1 MENVE
6 HFGTL
11 TERMKEFR
19 EEVLDEKPYIDAQ
32 RAILATLAYKEN
44 LNQPRVMVRAKMLE
58 KVLDNMSIYIE
69 DKSLLAGNQATK
81 NRNAP
86 IFPEYTMEFV
96 VNELDQFEKR
106 DGDIF
111 YITEK
116 TKEQLREIAPF
127 WQNNNLRARGEALLP
142 EEVRV
147 FMETGVF
154 GMEGKLNAGDAH
166 LAVNYERILKDGL
179 RGYEKRVKEYKA
191 ALDLTNPDNIDKYCF
206 YNAVLIVLKAVRNFA
221 NRYSVLA
228 KDLAEKEMNQKRKI
242 ELLEISRICSK
253 VPYESAETFQEAVQ
267 SVWFIQLILQIE
279 SNGHSLS
286 YGRFDQYMYPYY
298 DRDIKN
304 GTIKESEALE
314 LLTCLW
320 IKTLTINKVRSQA
333 HTLSSAGSPM
343 YQNVTI
349 AGQTTDKKDA
359 VNDLSFL
366 VLKSVAQTRLT
377 QPNLTVRYHKNIN
390 KHFLDE
396 CVEVMRLGFGMP
408 ALNNDEIIIPSFMDW
423 QVKEEDAYNYSAI
436 GCVETAVPGKWGYRC
451 TGMSYINFPRMLLCT
466 MNNGVDLTSNKR
478 FTKGYGYFT
487 EMESYEELLKAW
499 DKTIREITRYSV
511 IVENVIDKASE
522 RDVPDILCSALTDDC
537 IARGKTI
544 KEGGAVY
551 DFISGL
557 QVGIANM
564 ADCLA
569 AIKKLVYEEKKI
581 TRQELWDAI
590 LDDFSSPENKK
601 IQEMLIRE
609 APKYGNDD
617 DYVDQLIVEAYDSY
631 IEEIEKYPNT
641 RYNRGPIGGIRYAGT
656 SSISAN
662 VGQGMSTMATPDG
675 RNAFE
680 PLAEGC
686 SPAHNSDKN
695 GPTAVFKSVS
705 KLRTNK
711 ITGGVLLNQKMTP
724 QMLSTEENRQKLELL
739 IKTFFNRLHG
749 YHVQYNIVSKETLID
764 AQKHPE
770 KHKDLIVRVAGYSA
784 FFNVLSKKTQDDIIG
799 RTEQSL
805 M

>member
-1 MENVE
+1 MENAE
-6 HFGTL
+6 HFGRL

-96 VNELDQFEKR
+96 MNELDQFEKR
-106 DGDIF
+106 DGDVF

-179 RGYEKRVKEYKA
+179 KGYEKRVKEYKA
-191 ALDLTNPDNIDKYCF
+191 TLDLTDPESIDKYCF
-206 YNAVLIVLKAVRNFA
+206 YNAVLIVLEAVRNFA

-228 KDLAEKEMNQKRKI
+228 KDLAEKELNQERKI

-253 VPYESAETFQEAVQ
+253 VPYEPAETFREAVQ

-349 AGQTTDKKDA
+349 AGQTIDKKDA

-581 TRQELWDAI
+581 TRQELWNAI

>member
-96 VNELDQFEKR
+96 MKELDQFEKR
-106 DGDIF
+106 DGDVF

-191 ALDLTNPDNIDKYCF
+191 SLDLTDPESIDKYCF
-206 YNAVLIVLKAVRNFA
+206 YNAVLIVLEAVRNFA

-228 KDLAEKEMNQKRKI
+228 KDLAEKELNQERKI

-253 VPYESAETFQEAVQ
+253 VPSEPAETFREAVQ

-298 DRDIKN
+298 NRDIKN

-349 AGQTTDKKDA
+349 AGQTIDKKDA

-581 TRQELWDAI
+581 TRQELWNAI

-680 PLAEGC
+680 LLAEGC